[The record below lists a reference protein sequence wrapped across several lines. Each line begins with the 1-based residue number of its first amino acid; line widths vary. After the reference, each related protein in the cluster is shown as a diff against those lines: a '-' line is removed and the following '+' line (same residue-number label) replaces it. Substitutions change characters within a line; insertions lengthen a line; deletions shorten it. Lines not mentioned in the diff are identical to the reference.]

1 MRSSRPEVANDHVT
15 TYINYAKGLLCSTA
29 RKLRSAADRVQRR
42 RNKLRAAEDKI
53 YKFQAEND
61 MITVTLEE
69 HQSLVSQNI
78 LNSPRS

>member
-1 MRSSRPEVANDHVT
+1 LLSLNSTQASEALQTEFNDAET
-15 TYINYAKGLLCSTA
+15 
-29 RKLRSAADRVQRR
+29 
-42 RNKLRAAEDKI
+42 KLRAAEDKI

-78 LNSPRS
+78 LNLSRS